1 MGDEKRKQLRF
12 ECCLPAEFLKLEGE
26 YKVTDRVTIRD
37 FTGDGLK
44 LVVNFNAS
52 SNINPGSKAKL
63 RLYCPE
69 KKMSCSLQGE
79 IAWSKCEDN
88 KLELGL
94 KIKKMDKELK
104 SELLNW
110 IFPRWIERD
119 KKKSK
124 MG

>member
-1 MGDEKRKQLRF
+1 MEDEKRKQLRF

-26 YKVTDRVTIRD
+26 YKVVDRVTVRD

-52 SNINPGSKAKL
+52 SNIIPGSKAKL

-69 KKMSCSLQGE
+69 KNISCSLQGE
-79 IAWSKCEDN
+79 IAWSKCSDN
-88 KLELGL
+88 RMELGL

-110 IFPRWIERD
+110 IFPKWIERNQKR
-119 KKKSK
+119 KKH
-124 MG
+124 